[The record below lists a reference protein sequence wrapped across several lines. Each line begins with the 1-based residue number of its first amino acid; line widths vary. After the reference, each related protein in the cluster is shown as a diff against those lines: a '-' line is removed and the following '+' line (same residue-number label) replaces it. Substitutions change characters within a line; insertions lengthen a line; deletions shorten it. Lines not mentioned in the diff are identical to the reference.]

1 MTKTVILTDLIVKRI
16 DINYEDQYIR
26 VVYDLVDNQ
35 RVVWQTDHAK
45 FWVTLP
51 ADPGDHDFQLPSSY
65 FPTLIQLQLDAD
77 QALTDRFLV

>member
-1 MTKTVILTDLIVKRI
+1 MTKTIILTDLIVKNME
-16 DINYEDQYIR
+16 INYETQIVR
-26 VVYDLVDNQ
+26 VVFIMIDDQ
-35 RVVWQTDHAK
+35 GTAWETRAAR

-51 ADPGDHDFQLPSSY
+51 AYPSEYDFQLPSSY